1 MTQKIGV
8 ILPLS
13 FGQQPEPPPI
23 GRSAAPLSLYSA
35 RRLAGSWLL
44 GFAIDWDIIIY
55 ALIPIIVLLFFKI
68 LRSIH
73 IKLNIPHNINKLYLK

>member
-55 ALIPIIVLLFFKI
+55 ALIPIIVLLASNCFPQC
-68 LRSIH
+68 LCCQS
-73 IKLNIPHNINKLYLK
+73 LYSLQT

>member
-55 ALIPIIVLLFFKI
+55 ALIICHDKLCSFLNKKLKI
-68 LRSIH
+68 KYTLIYFRS
-73 IKLNIPHNINKLYLK
+73 